1 MVVPKREIY
10 YEGKVYTVEL
20 AIRAD
25 GSCPAEEYLDL
36 LFKRSRI
43 DWEKIIRPI
52 KRLADFGEVSNPEH
66 FKKIEGTDFW
76 EFKSFQIRM
85 PCFFLPGSRVVIT
98 HGFSKKEDRIRKPQ
112 LERMKAIRN
121 EYVSKEHTK

>member
-1 MVVPKREIY
+1 MTKREVY
-10 YEGKVYTVEL
+10 YEGKVYIVEL

-25 GSCPAEEYLDL
+25 GSCPAKEYLDQ
-36 LFKRSRI
+36 LFKRSKI
-43 DWEKIIRPI
+43 HWEKIIRPI
-52 KRLADFGEVSNPEH
+52 KRLADFGEISNRQQ

-85 PCFFLPGSRVVIT
+85 PCFFLPDGRVVIT

-112 LERMKAIRN
+112 LEGMKAIRD
-121 EYVSKEHTK
+121 EYVRKEKKR

>member
-1 MVVPKREIY
+1 MPKREIY
-10 YEGKVYTVEL
+10 YEGNVYTVEL
-20 AIRAD
+20 AIRSD
-25 GSCPAEEYLDL
+25 GSCPAKEYLDK
-36 LFKRSRI
+36 LFKRSKI

-112 LERMKAIRN
+112 LDRMKTIRE
-121 EYVSKEHTK
+121 EYA

>member
-1 MVVPKREIY
+1 M
-10 YEGKVYTVEL
+10 EL

-25 GSCPAEEYLDL
+25 GSCPAKEYFDK
-36 LFKRSRI
+36 LFRRSKI

-52 KRLADFGEVSNPEH
+52 NRLADFGEVSNREH

-85 PCFFLPGSRVVIT
+85 PCFFLPGRRVIIT
-98 HGFSKKEDRIRKPQ
+98 HGFSKKEDRIRKTQ
-112 LERMKAIRN
+112 LDQMKAIRD
-121 EYVSKEHTK
+121 EYVRKEKGK